1 MEYSSSVKSLNKND
15 KYNQAQRETHHKN
28 LANLQVCSSAWDAF
42 SNRLMNESGV
52 TQQMSN
58 FKT

>member
-1 MEYSSSVKSLNKND
+1 MISKI
-15 KYNQAQRETHHKN
+15 KYKGIETHHKN
-28 LANLQVCSSAWDAF
+28 RANLQVCSSAWDAF